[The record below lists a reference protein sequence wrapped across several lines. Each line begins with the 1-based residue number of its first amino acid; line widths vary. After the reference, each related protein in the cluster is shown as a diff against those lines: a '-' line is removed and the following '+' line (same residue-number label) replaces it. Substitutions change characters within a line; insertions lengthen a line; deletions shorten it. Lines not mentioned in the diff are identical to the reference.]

1 MNQFSFLFSPTA
13 LALGHTL
20 LYSLWQAFIV
30 FICLRLILKMIPHAS
45 AKIKY
50 SIGYIAY
57 VSIACWFIVTL
68 FIQLSAAARMAAYQ
82 QTFDTS
88 TFQPVTFDP
97 SVSGSSVFSFSYL
110 NNYLPFIVCFYLLGI
125 IWLAA
130 RLTYNYFQT
139 NQLKTKTVSDL
150 DEGWQQKIA
159 ELARKLNIEKKVNA
173 YFSKHIDTPMM
184 IGFFKPVI
192 LLPLAMINHLSTQ
205 QFEAI
210 LLHELAHIR
219 RNDYL
224 LNLLQSII
232 DTILFFNPFTWWI
245 TKNIRE
251 EREKCCDEMVLQL
264 SDPYHYAR
272 ALLALE
278 EPLRNRI
285 LVMTAVGKRS
295 QLLHRIK
302 NIMEMKNNRINLRQK
317 LVALLLIISASFSVA
332 WLSPKENETAQKK
345 QDLKKSFVVGDP
357 GTAPFI
363 NSIFPFRF
371 WVDSN
376 PKVVAP
382 LPPPPPPKP
391 LAPLASVTPGTPP
404 VPPVL
409 PLSPVDN
416 PPLPPLPPIVPLP
429 PMIGDTLPPVT
440 NYFNSKE
447 WKQQQEAIRKST
459 AEMQKYFNSPEWKK
473 QQEAIKKNSLAM
485 KKYFDSPA
493 WKKQQMEIQKNA
505 ASMQKYFKSK
515 AWKDQQAMIQK
526 NSASIQKYFNSPE
539 WKKQQEDIQKSASK
553 VQEYFNSPEW
563 KKQEEEIQ
571 KSASKVQE
579 YFNSPE
585 WKKQE
590 ELIQRSADSMTH
602 YFKSDAWKKQQEEMQ
617 KLFAENQKQRDESK
631 NQLQELKA
639 AVQKQQVELQK
650 QEEVQNKKQRAESK
664 KQLGELNAA
673 IQKQKAELEKQQ
685 EEMKKSMQDQKD
697 SQMEEGQKK

>member
-13 LALGHTL
+13 MALGHTL
-20 LYSLWQAFIV
+20 LYSLLQAFVV

-50 SIGYIAY
+50 SVSFIAY
-57 VSIACWFIVTL
+57 ITIALWFVVTL
-68 FIQLSAAARMAAYQ
+68 VVQLNAAQKILAYQ
-82 QTFDTS
+82 QIVDTTAFS
-88 TFQPVTFDP
+88 ATSLD
-97 SVSGSSVFSFSYL
+97 SMNSSSSVFSFSYL
-110 NNYLPFIVCFYLLGI
+110 NNYLPFIVGFYLIGMLWFAI
-125 IWLAA
+125 
-130 RLTYNYFQT
+130 RLMCNYFQT
-139 NQLKTKTVSDL
+139 NQLKTKGLTTI
-150 DEGWQQKIA
+150 DEEWRQKIMQ
-159 ELARKLNIEKKVNA
+159 LAQKLNIEKKISA

-210 LLHELAHIR
+210 LLHELAHVR

-278 EPLRNRI
+278 EPLRNRS

-295 QLLHRIK
+295 QLFHRIK

-317 LVALLLIISASFSVA
+317 LVALLLIVSASFSVA
-332 WLSPKENETAQKK
+332 WLSPKENETTQKK
-345 QDLKKSFVVGDP
+345 QDVKSFVVGDP

-371 WVDSN
+371 WIDSN

-382 LPPPPPPKP
+382 MPPPPPRPP
-391 LAPLASVTPGTPP
+391 LAPVASVNSAQPP
-404 VPPVL
+404 VPPVA
-409 PLSPVDN
+409 PVSPVGN
-416 PPLPPLPPIVPLP
+416 PPSPPLPPLAPLP
-429 PMIGDTLPPVT
+429 PMIGDTLPPVS

-459 AEMQKYFNSPEWKK
+459 QEMQKYFQSDAWKK

-485 KKYFDSPA
+485 KKYFNSPA

-505 ASMQKYFKSK
+505 ANMQKYFKSK
-515 AWKDQQAMIQK
+515 AWKDQMAMVQKNTTEYFKSPEWKKAQKDIQK
-526 NSASIQKYFNSPE
+526 NITEYFNSPEWKKAQEDIQKNASKVNEYFNSPE
-539 WKKQQEDIQKSASK
+539 WKKQQELI
-553 VQEYFNSPEW
+553 
-563 KKQEEEIQ
+563 KK
-571 KSASKVQE
+571 
-579 YFNSPE
+579 
-585 WKKQE
+585 
-590 ELIQRSADSMTH
+590 SADSMTH
-602 YFKSDAWKKQQEEMQ
+602 YFKSDAWKKQMEDMQ
-617 KLFAENQKQRDESK
+617 KSFAQTQKYFQSDEWKKQSADLK
-631 NQLQELKA
+631 ELK
-639 AVQKQQVELQK
+639 VKIQKQQAEYQK
-650 QEEVQNKKQRAESK
+650 LEKSK
-664 KQLGELNAA
+664 KTT
-673 IQKQKAELEKQQ
+673 
-685 EEMKKSMQDQKD
+685 QDQKD
-697 SQMEEGQKK
+697 SMKNESNEK

>member
-20 LYSLWQAFIV
+20 LYSLLQAFVV

-50 SIGYIAY
+50 SVSFIAY
-57 VSIACWFIVTL
+57 ITIALWFVVTL
-68 FIQLSAAARMAAYQ
+68 VVQLNAAQKMVAYQ
-82 QTFDTS
+82 QINDTTAFSATSFDS
-88 TFQPVTFDP
+88 IN
-97 SVSGSSVFSFSYL
+97 SSSSVFSFSYL
-110 NNYLPFIVCFYLLGI
+110 NNYLPFIVGFYLMGM
-125 IWLAA
+125 IWFAL
-130 RLTYNYFQT
+130 RLMYNYLQT
-139 NQLKTKTVSDL
+139 NQLKTKGLTAI
-150 DEGWQQKIA
+150 DEEWRQKIMQ
-159 ELARKLNIEKKVNA
+159 LAQKLNIEKKVSA
-173 YFSKHIDTPMM
+173 YFSKHIDTPIM

-192 LLPLAMINHLSTQ
+192 LLPVAMINHLSIQ

-278 EPLRNRI
+278 EPLRNRS

-295 QLLHRIK
+295 QLFHRIK

-317 LVALLLIISASFSVA
+317 LVALLLIVSASFSVA
-332 WLSPKENETAQKK
+332 WLSPKENETTQKK
-345 QDLKKSFVVGDP
+345 QDVKSFVVGDP

-371 WVDSN
+371 WIDPN

-382 LPPPPPPKP
+382 MPPPPPPPP
-391 LAPLASVTPGTPP
+391 LAPVASVNSAQPP
-404 VPPVL
+404 VPPVA
-409 PLSPVDN
+409 PVSPVGN
-416 PPLPPLPPIVPLP
+416 PPSPPLPPLAPLP
-429 PMIGDTLPPVT
+429 PMIGDTLPPVS

-459 AEMQKYFNSPEWKK
+459 QEMQKYFQSDAWKK

-485 KKYFDSPA
+485 KKYFNSPA

-505 ASMQKYFKSK
+505 ANMQKYFKSK
-515 AWKDQQAMIQK
+515 AWKDQMAMVQKNTTEYFKSPEWKKAQEDIQK
-526 NSASIQKYFNSPE
+526 NITEYFNSPEWKKAQEDIQKNASKVNEYFNSPE
-539 WKKQQEDIQKSASK
+539 WKKQQELI
-553 VQEYFNSPEW
+553 
-563 KKQEEEIQ
+563 KK
-571 KSASKVQE
+571 
-579 YFNSPE
+579 
-585 WKKQE
+585 
-590 ELIQRSADSMTH
+590 SADSMTH
-602 YFKSDAWKKQQEEMQ
+602 YFKSDAWKKQMEDMQ
-617 KLFAENQKQRDESK
+617 KSFAQTQKYFQSDEWKKQSADLK
-631 NQLQELKA
+631 ELKA
-639 AVQKQQVELQK
+639 KIQKQQAEYQK
-650 QEEVQNKKQRAESK
+650 
-664 KQLGELNAA
+664 
-673 IQKQKAELEKQQ
+673 LEKL
-685 EEMKKSMQDQKD
+685 KKTTQDQKD
-697 SQMEEGQKK
+697 SMKNESNEK

>member
-20 LYSLWQAFIV
+20 LYSLLQAFVV

-50 SIGYIAY
+50 SVSFIAY
-57 VSIACWFIVTL
+57 ITIALWFVVTL
-68 FIQLSAAARMAAYQ
+68 VVQLNAAQKTVAYQ
-82 QTFDTS
+82 QIIDTTAFS
-88 TFQPVTFDP
+88 ATSLD
-97 SVSGSSVFSFSYL
+97 SINSSSSVFSFSYL
-110 NNYLPFIVCFYLLGI
+110 NNYLPFIVGFYLIGMLWFAI
-125 IWLAA
+125 
-130 RLTYNYFQT
+130 RLMYNYFQT
-139 NQLKTKTVSDL
+139 NQLKTKGLTTI
-150 DEGWQQKIA
+150 DEEWRQKIMQ
-159 ELARKLNIEKKVNA
+159 LAQKLNIEKKVSA

-192 LLPLAMINHLSTQ
+192 LLPVAMINHLSIQ

-264 SDPYHYAR
+264 SNPYHYAR

-278 EPLRNRI
+278 EPLRNRS

-295 QLLHRIK
+295 QLFHRIK

-317 LVALLLIISASFSVA
+317 LVALLLIVSASFSVA
-332 WLSPKENETAQKK
+332 WLSPKENETSQKK
-345 QDLKKSFVVGDP
+345 QDIKSFVVGDP

-371 WVDSN
+371 WIDSN

-382 LPPPPPPKP
+382 MPPPPPP
-391 LAPLASVTPGTPP
+391 LAPIASVNSAPPP
-404 VPPVL
+404 VPPV
-409 PLSPVDN
+409 PPVSPVGN
-416 PPLPPLPPIVPLP
+416 PPSPPLPPLAPLP
-429 PMIGDTLPPVT
+429 PMIGDTLPPVS

-459 AEMQKYFNSPEWKK
+459 QEMQKYFQSDVWKK

-485 KKYFDSPA
+485 KKYFNSPA
-493 WKKQQMEIQKNA
+493 WKKQQKEIQKNA
-505 ASMQKYFKSK
+505 QNMQKYFQSK
-515 AWKDQQAMIQK
+515 AWKDQMAMIQK
-526 NSASIQKYFNSPE
+526 NTTEYFKSPEWKKAQEDIQKNITEYFNSPQWKKAQEDIQKNASKMNQYFNSPE
-539 WKKQQEDIQKSASK
+539 WKKQQELI
-553 VQEYFNSPEW
+553 
-563 KKQEEEIQ
+563 KK
-571 KSASKVQE
+571 
-579 YFNSPE
+579 
-585 WKKQE
+585 
-590 ELIQRSADSMTH
+590 SADSMTH
-602 YFKSDAWKKQQEEMQ
+602 YFKSDAWKKQQENMQKAFVQTQNYFENPAWKKQQDQLKDFVQKQVAESQKLQLKMNKFVKEFAEKHLLESKEQQQQFQKYMEEQGSELKKQQGEMQ
-617 KLFAENQKQRDESK
+617 KMIQAQQDS
-631 NQLQELKA
+631 LQE
-639 AVQKQQVELQK
+639 E
-650 QEEVQNKKQRAESK
+650 
-664 KQLGELNAA
+664 
-673 IQKQKAELEKQQ
+673 
-685 EEMKKSMQDQKD
+685 
-697 SQMEEGQKK
+697 QKK

>member
-20 LYSLWQAFIV
+20 LYSLLQAFVV

-50 SIGYIAY
+50 SVSFIAY
-57 VSIACWFIVTL
+57 ITIALWFVVTL
-68 FIQLSAAARMAAYQ
+68 VVQLNTARKMVAYQ
-82 QTFDTS
+82 QIIDTTALQATS
-88 TFQPVTFDP
+88 HD
-97 SVSGSSVFSFSYL
+97 SINSSSSVFSFSYL
-110 NNYLPFIVCFYLLGI
+110 NNYLPFIVGFYLMGMVWFAL
-125 IWLAA
+125 
-130 RLTYNYFQT
+130 RLMYNYLQT
-139 NQLKTKTVSDL
+139 NQLKTKGLTAI
-150 DEGWQQKIA
+150 DEEWRHKIMQ
-159 ELARKLNIEKKVNA
+159 LAQKLNIGKKVSA
-173 YFSKHIDTPMM
+173 YFSKHVDTPIM
-184 IGFFKPVI
+184 IGFLKPVI
-192 LLPLAMINHLSTQ
+192 LLPVAMINHLSTQ

-278 EPLRNRI
+278 EPMRNRA

-317 LVALLLIISASFSVA
+317 LMALLLIVSASFSVA

-345 QDLKKSFVVGDP
+345 QDMKSFVVGDP

-371 WVDSN
+371 WIDSN

-391 LAPLASVTPGTPP
+391 LAPVASVNPGPPP
-404 VPPVL
+404 VPPV
-409 PLSPVDN
+409 PPVDN
-416 PPLPPLPPIVPLP
+416 PPLPPLPPIAPLP
-429 PMIGDTLPPVT
+429 PMISDTLPPVS

-459 AEMQKYFNSPEWKK
+459 QEMQKYFQSDAWKK

-485 KKYFDSPA
+485 KKYFNSPEWKKQQKEIQKSAQNMQKYFQSKEWKDQMAMIQKNTKEYFNSPA
-493 WKKQQMEIQKNA
+493 WKKAQEDIQKNITQYFNSPEWKKAQEDIQKNA
-505 ASMQKYFKSK
+505 SK
-515 AWKDQQAMIQK
+515 VNQ
-526 NSASIQKYFNSPE
+526 YFNSPE
-539 WKKQQEDIQKSASK
+539 WKKQQELIQK
-553 VQEYFNSPEW
+553 
-563 KKQEEEIQ
+563 
-571 KSASKVQE
+571 
-579 YFNSPE
+579 
-585 WKKQE
+585 
-590 ELIQRSADSMTH
+590 SADSMTH
-602 YFKSDAWKKQQEEMQ
+602 YFKSDAWKKQMEEMQ
-617 KLFAENQKQRDESK
+617 KSFAQTQKYFQSDEWKKQSADLK
-631 NQLQELKA
+631 ELKA
-639 AVQKQQVELQK
+639 KIQDQQADLQK
-650 QEEVQNKKQRAESK
+650 LEKSK
-664 KQLGELNAA
+664 KA
-673 IQKQKAELEKQQ
+673 
-685 EEMKKSMQDQKD
+685 MKDQKD
-697 SQMEEGQKK
+697 TLKSESNEK